1 MSKIKIM
8 NTLNIIII
16 SLIVTGISA
25 CFTSTKQQT
34 AASIGDL
41 KPIKLLKPQMDIGKP
56 LMQVLKERKTE
67 RSFSTK
73 KLPDQMLSNL
83 LWAAFGIN
91 RPDSGKRTAPSAVN
105 WQEIDIYVALEEGLF
120 IYSAEAHS
128 LNPVLAQDIRKETI
142 QALQP
147 LGFSVEDAP
156 VQIIYVANGDKRN
169 MLDVF
174 TNASEEDLYAAADTG
189 FICENVYLF
198 CASEGLG
205 TVVRGMVDRDKLHGI
220 IKLGPKQKVVLAQ
233 SVGYPNE

>member
-1 MSKIKIM
+1 MKK
-8 NTLNIIII
+8 NNIGNIFIIC
-16 SLIVTGISA
+16 LIATGL
-25 CFTSTKQQT
+25 STCCSSGKLQT

-41 KPIKLLKPQMDIGKP
+41 KPIKLLKPQTDIGKP
-56 LMQVLKERKTE
+56 LMQALKDRRTE
-67 RSFSTK
+67 RSFSIK
-73 KLPDQMLSNL
+73 KLPDQVLSNL

-120 IYSAEAHS
+120 IYDAEAHS
-128 LNPVLAQDIRKETI
+128 LNPVLAQDIRKETVA
-142 QALQP
+142 ALQP

-174 TNASEEDLYAAADTG
+174 TNASEEDMYAAADTG

-205 TVVRGMVDRDKLHGI
+205 AVVRGMVDREKLHGI
-220 IKLGPKQKVVLAQ
+220 IRLGPKQKVIFAQ
-233 SVGYPNE
+233 AVGYPNK